1 MLSKRLK
8 SDWPALRAVSIP
20 SCLHEIN
27 PLLLAQD
34 LESEAFRRRLAGLIR
49 PHGKDVEFIGLAAA
63 DVVHDFSELLG
74 KPVFEIPAMP
84 PSIPGIRLKET
95 FLRILPAK

>member
-1 MLSKRLK
+1 
-8 SDWPALRAVSIP
+8 V
-20 SCLHEIN
+20 
-27 PLLLAQD
+27 
-34 LESEAFRRRLAGLIR
+34 
-49 PHGKDVEFIGLAAA
+49 KDVEFIGLAAVLGIHEAA